1 MCEKCRNGHSHEHA
15 DYIDHGRRNVMLTG
29 AGLAAGVAFG
39 SVFGSSQVQAQGN
52 DAMAAEK
59 VEAFAFNAPHGPA
72 KAMSITRRA
81 VGPDDVK
88 MDVMFAGICHSDI
101 HTINGDWG
109 RAGPF
114 PLVPGHEIIGKVTA
128 VGSNVSRFKVGDVA
142 GVGCMV
148 DSCGVCENCL
158 NDREQ
163 NCLNGTTWT
172 YGAPDKISD
181 GFTYGGYSRKI
192 VVKEHFVVN
201 VPDSLDLSR
210 AAPLMCAGIT
220 TYSPMQHWKLEKG
233 QRVGVV
239 GVGGLGHMAV
249 KLGVARGADVTAFT
263 TSEYKIPLIEAMG
276 AKAVLASDTEKM
288 RGMMNS
294 LDLMIAAVPYAFDM
308 QKFINLLKLDAT
320 LVNVGQLAQID
331 GLSGMRMGFG
341 RKSLAGSMIGGMAET
356 QELVNYCA
364 AHNVQPDVEII
375 RPDQITEA
383 INRVIGKD
391 VKFRFVIDM
400 RAA

>member
-1 MCEKCRNGHSHEHA
+1 MCEKCKNGHQHRHHDA
-15 DYIDHGRRNVMLTG
+15 IDLGRRDVMLGG
-29 AGLAAGVAFG
+29 AGLAAGVALGSMFG
-39 SVFGSSQVQAQGN
+39 ATGAMAQGA
-52 DAMAAEK
+52 DPMAAET
-59 VEAFAFNAPHGPA
+59 VEGFGFNAAHGPA

-81 VGPDDVK
+81 VGPNDVK
-88 MDVMFAGICHSDI
+88 MDVLFAGICHSDI

-114 PLVPGHEIIGKVTA
+114 PLVPGHEIIGRVTA
-128 VGSNVSRFKVGDVA
+128 VGSNVTRFKVGDIG

-148 DSCGVCENCL
+148 DSCGECENCL
-158 NDREQ
+158 AGREQ

-172 YGAPDKISD
+172 YGAEDKVS
-181 GFTYGGYSRKI
+181 GGLTFGGYSRKI
-192 VVKEHFVVN
+192 VVKDHFVVN
-201 VPDSLDLSR
+201 VPESLDLSR

-233 QRVGVV
+233 QSVGVV
-239 GVGGLGHMAV
+239 GIGGLGHMAV
-249 KLGVARGADVTAFT
+249 KLAVARGANVTAFT
-263 TSEYKIPLIEAMG
+263 TSEYKMPLIKAMG
-276 AKAVLASDTEKM
+276 ATPVLDTDAATM
-288 RGMMNS
+288 GGMMNS

-308 QKFINLLKLDAT
+308 QKYINLLKLDAT

-331 GLSGMRMGFG
+331 GLSGMMMGFG

-356 QELVNYCA
+356 QEVVNYCA

-383 INRVIGKD
+383 ISRVINKD

-400 RAA
+400 RQA